1 MSELRK
7 LTHGVNND
15 IYNILSLLKYIKE
28 EVVIESSDI
37 SSMLDGVLDREQSL
51 LDKVKKLNELKD

>member
-15 IYNILSLLKYIKE
+15 IHNILSLLKYIKE